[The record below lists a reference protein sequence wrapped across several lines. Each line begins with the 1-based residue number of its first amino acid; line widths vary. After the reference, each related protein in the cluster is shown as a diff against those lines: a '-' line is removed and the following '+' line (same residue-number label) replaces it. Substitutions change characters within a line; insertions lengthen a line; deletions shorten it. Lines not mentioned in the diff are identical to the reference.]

1 MITWPELAKIHLQVE
16 EQTTNQHDGAYDI
29 GHQHRQYQQS
39 GVRIRSPSRLFG
51 GVEEKDTF
59 WRQMDQELRAI
70 SEGERV
76 IVGGY
81 LNGHVGINRDAIERI
96 HGGWGVKERG
106 PR

>member
-39 GVRIRSPSRLFG
+39 GVRIRSPSRLWE
-51 GVEEKDTF
+51 EEKDTF

>member
-39 GVRIRSPSRLFG
+39 EVRIRSPSRLWG
-51 GVEEKDTF
+51 GREGNLLETDGS
-59 WRQMDQELRAI
+59 RAHGNTRRRKGDCRRI
-70 SEGERV
+70 LKWSR
-76 IVGGY
+76 
-81 LNGHVGINRDAIERI
+81 GINRDAIERI

>member
-1 MITWPELAKIHLQVE
+1 MMVLMILDTSIANTSNLEFVYAPQVGCGE
-16 EQTTNQHDGAYDI
+16 
-29 GHQHRQYQQS
+29 
-39 GVRIRSPSRLFG
+39 
-51 GVEEKDTF
+51 EEKDTF

-106 PR
+106 RDRVTDFCDGI

>member
-16 EQTTNQHDGAYDI
+16 EQTTNQHEGAYDI
-29 GHQHRQYQQS
+29 GHQHCQYQQS
-39 GVRIRSPSRLFG
+39 GVRIRSPSRLWG
-51 GVEEKDTF
+51 G
-59 WRQMDQELRAI
+59 RQMDQELRAI
-70 SEGERV
+70 PEGERV
-76 IVGGY
+76 IVGEY

>member
-1 MITWPELAKIHLQVE
+1 MVLDTSIANTSNLEFVYAPQVGCGE
-16 EQTTNQHDGAYDI
+16 
-29 GHQHRQYQQS
+29 
-39 GVRIRSPSRLFG
+39 
-51 GVEEKDTF
+51 EEKDTF

-81 LNGHVGINRDAIERI
+81 LNDHVGINRDAIERI